1 VLSDAFILYRDGFY
15 AIHETRYPQDHNFGA
30 LRNDLQ
36 LLGKSARINNIGH
49 TPMKIDHALI
59 LGRFVGLYSR
69 GRKQFRSQG
78 LEVVILPDGEIGESS
93 QIEPLILTTL
103 EKWTPKSVDPE

>member
-1 VLSDAFILYRDGFY
+1 MVVWSKCKMYRKCDAFILYREGFN
-15 AIHETRYPQDHNFGA
+15 AIHEAHYPQDHNLWM

-36 LLGKSARINNIGH
+36 CLGKSARINNIGH
-49 TPMKIDHALI
+49 APMKIDHALI

-78 LEVVILPDGEIGESS
+78 LEVVILLDPDDDGEIGEF
-93 QIEPLILTTL
+93 EP
-103 EKWTPKSVDPE
+103 S